1 MNNWLFV
8 YLAVAVAAT
17 LLSAIFTPLC
27 RKLAWKTNFLDKPL
41 GEFHKKH
48 DSAKAL
54 MGGVAMTGAWCVV
67 ILGGVGV
74 ALLAPN
80 LLPEA
85 VQPHVPG
92 VRSSLPLLS
101 TIAGGGLALAIVGLW
116 DDRKPMG
123 PLNKL
128 LWQLVICGL
137 VATNTHLRVT
147 LFWSQPVVTW
157 AMTTFWFLFI
167 VNAFNFF
174 DNMDGLASGV
184 ALIGAGLFAVV
195 AGFQGQH
202 FVTALGAATAGS
214 ALGFYFHNKSP
225 ASIFMGDCGSHFLGF
240 MLACLGSLT
249 VFYRAETPTIAPVLI
264 PLFVLALPIFD
275 TFAVCVIRIRA
286 GKKIYHGDHNHIS
299 HRFYRAGVSRK
310 TAVLLVHLLALAIGL
325 GALPLMWLETRG
337 VILVFL
343 QTAAMLLI
351 VSILQFAKTEDS

>member
-1 MNNWLFV
+1 MNWLLL
-8 YLAVAVAAT
+8 YLAVAIAAT
-17 LLSAIFTPLC
+17 VLSAAFTPVC
-27 RKLAWKTNFLDKPL
+27 RKLAWHTNFLDKPL
-41 GEFHKKH
+41 GEMHKKH

-54 MGGVAMTGAWCVV
+54 MGGVAMAAAWSAV
-67 ILGGVGV
+67 IFGGVGL
-74 ALLAPN
+74 ALVMPN
-80 LLPEA
+80 SLPHA
-85 VQPHVPG
+85 VQAHVPG
-92 VRSSLPLLS
+92 VRSSLPLLVA
-101 TIAGGGLALAIVGLW
+101 IAGGGLALAVLGLR
-116 DDRKPMG
+116 DDRTPMG
-123 PLNKL
+123 PLKKL

-137 VATNTHLRVT
+137 VATNEHLRVT
-147 LFWSQPVVTW
+147 LFWDQPLVTW
-157 AMTTFWFLFI
+157 GMTTFWFLFI

-174 DNMDGLASGV
+174 DNMDGLASGM
-184 ALIGAGLFAVV
+184 AIIGAGLFAVV

-214 ALGFYFHNKSP
+214 ALGFYFYNKSP

-249 VFYRAETPTIAPVLI
+249 VFYRSETPTTAPVLI
-264 PLFVLALPIFD
+264 PLFILALPIFD

-299 HRFYRAGVSRK
+299 HRFHKSGVSRK

-325 GALPLMWLETRG
+325 GALPLMWLEIRG

-351 VSILQFAKTEDS
+351 VTILQFAQTEDS